1 MRKVS
6 QAILVVI
13 GGSPMKRIG
22 PKRSRLEPV
31 FPVDTDAMIQVSGL
45 AVIAL
50 VACAFDGLRIAR
62 ALPGVALAAGV
73 EYVAGLIF
81 IGRRATAARI
91 NRILGG
97 ASHDALTRLRE
108 QDRFS
113 VSGLVLAFI
122 RLAQMIGVG
131 GYLCLDDTF
140 IPHERARKM
149 DGVYW
154 DHPKGR
160 ALRGDHALNRNVLGT
175 RLVVLIW
182 TDGFWRIPV
191 GFAIWHKKDAREKY
205 RTKNEIA
212 RTLLRWAI
220 HKGIRPKYVAFDNWY
235 ASKENMKLIVKG
247 LGLEFVTRLKKNAR
261 LLWNGRKLQARTIG
275 RRLLAERRVWS
286 QNGTWARATTV
297 VVGELGAMTFVAV
310 KDDLDGQGVGVR
322 YLLASAPRMSAALV
336 VERYRSRWIIETFFE
351 DLKQHLS
358 LGSYQ
363 GRTVDGQMCHVA
375 LAFMGLV
382 ALDAMRRDAGL
393 TLGEATESARRIV
406 FARTASG
413 ECELVSLTPAPADAL
428 DGLDDAKEIVA
439 SSLGKVSQLG
449 LPGDVY
455 ANMAA

>member
-1 MRKVS
+1 
-6 QAILVVI
+6 
-13 GGSPMKRIG
+13 MKRIDK
-22 PKRSRLEPV
+22 KRSRLEPV
-31 FPVDTDAMIQVSGL
+31 FPPDMDAMVQVSGL
-45 AVIAL
+45 AIIAL
-50 VACAFDGLRIAR
+50 VACTLDGLRIAR

-113 VSGLVLAFI
+113 VSDLVLAFI

-154 DHPKGR
+154 DH
-160 ALRGDHALNRNVLGT
+160 DHALNRNVLGT

-191 GFAIWHKKDAREKY
+191 GFAIWHKKDARPKY

-212 RTLLRWAI
+212 RTLLRWAV
-220 HKGIRPKYVAFDNWY
+220 HKGIRPEYVAFDNWY
-235 ASKENMKLIVKG
+235 ASKANMKLIVKR
-247 LGLEFVTRLKKNAR
+247 LGLEFVTRLKKNTR
-261 LLWNGRKLQARTIG
+261 LLWRGRKLQARTIA
-275 RRLLAERRVWS
+275 RRLLAEKRTYGR
-286 QNGTWARATTV
+286 NGTWARATTV
-297 VVGELGAMTFVAV
+297 VVGELGGMTFVAV
-310 KDDLDGQGVGVR
+310 KDDLDGQGRGVR
-322 YLLASAPRMSAALV
+322 YLLGSAPRMSAALV
-336 VERYRSRWIIETFFE
+336 VERYKSRWIIETFFE

-358 LGSYQ
+358 LQSYQ
-363 GRTVDGQMCHVA
+363 GRSVDGQMCHVA

-413 ECELVSLTPAPADAL
+413 ECELVSLRPAPADAL
-428 DGLDDAKEIVA
+428 DGLEDAKEIVA
-439 SSLGKVSQLG
+439 GSLDKVSQLR
-449 LPGDVY
+449 LPEDVY

>member
-1 MRKVS
+1 
-6 QAILVVI
+6 
-13 GGSPMKRIG
+13 MKRIG
-22 PKRSRLEPV
+22 RKRSRLAPV
-31 FPVDTDAMIQVSGL
+31 FPVDTAAMIQISPLAIMAMVGL
-45 AVIAL
+45 SL
-50 VACAFDGLRIAR
+50 DLLRIAR
-62 ALPGVALAAGV
+62 ALPGVALGAGV

-97 ASHDALTRLRE
+97 TSHDALTRLRE
-108 QDRFS
+108 QDRFN

-122 RLAQMIGVG
+122 KLAQRIGVP

-154 DHPKGR
+154 DH
-160 ALRGDHALNRNVLGT
+160 DHALNRNVLGT

-191 GFAIWHKKDAREKY
+191 GVAIWHKRDARPKY

-212 RTLLRWAI
+212 RTLLRAAI
-220 HKGIRPKYVAFDNWY
+220 HKGLRPEYIAFDNWY
-235 ASKENMKLIVKG
+235 ASKENMKLVVKE

-261 LLWNGRKLQARTIG
+261 LLWRGKKLQARTIG
-275 RRLLAERRVWS
+275 RRLLAEKRAYSR
-286 QNGTWARATTV
+286 NGTWARATTV
-297 VVGELGAMTFVAV
+297 VVGELGVMTFVVARN
-310 KDDLDGQGVGVR
+310 DLDGQGVGVR
-322 YLLASAPRMSAALV
+322 YLLASAPRMSAARV

-358 LGSYQ
+358 LASYQ
-363 GRTVDGQMCHVA
+363 GRTVDGQMCHLA
-375 LAFMGLV
+375 LAFTGLV
-382 ALDAMRRDAGL
+382 ALDAMRREAGL

-413 ECELVSLTPAPADAL
+413 ACELVSLTPAPAGAL
-428 DGLDDAKEIVA
+428 DGLDDAKEIVTG
-439 SSLGKVSQLG
+439 SLDKVSQLR
-449 LPGDVY
+449 LPEEVY
-455 ANMAA
+455 ANVAA